1 MHTPKL
7 LLLGCTG
14 QIFFTLQLKDM
25 SLPPRITI
33 HCKKCWLFSA
43 DSSKSRKTLQHYNCW
58 WPALS
63 HRFSF
68 DVILLTA
75 EGRLPTVVQTANRVG
90 CISSSSTLRPP
101 FPAIIMLKCNKGI
114 KQSLN
119 NILTFEKL

>member
-25 SLPPRITI
+25 SHPPRITI
-33 HCKKCWLFSA
+33 LAKNVANFLLILQNHVKLS
-43 DSSKSRKTLQHYNCW
+43 QHYNCW

-68 DVILLTA
+68 DVFLLTA
-75 EGRLPTVVQTANRVG
+75 GGRLPAVVQTANRVD